1 MGKIGM
7 FRPGHVEIRVCGKE
21 TERFLNLCRARK
33 IVLYE
38 IIREENGSLRCVLLA
53 RDFRQLLPVHR
64 KTGVRIHILKK
75 MDCLFFLRKAEKER
89 RFFLAF
95 FSASY
100 YWQCSPGGS
109 GISILTA
116 I

>member
-38 IIREENGSLRCVLLA
+38 IIREEDGSLRCVLLA
-53 RDFRQLLPVHR
+53 RDFRQLFPVRR

-75 MDCLFFLRKAEKER
+75 NGLPFFLAKKKGVFSWPFFLRHITGNVLRADLE
-89 RFFLAF
+89 
-95 FSASY
+95 Y
-100 YWQCSPGGS
+100 PY
-109 GISILTA
+109 
-116 I
+116 

>member
-38 IIREENGSLRCVLLA
+38 IIREEDGSLRCVLLA
-53 RDFRQLLPVHR
+53 RDFRQLFEEQPALCLPHFSRLVE
-64 KTGVRIHILKK
+64 TAPASMSKK
-75 MDCLFFLRKAEKER
+75 
-89 RFFLAF
+89 
-95 FSASY
+95 
-100 YWQCSPGGS
+100 PTS
-109 GISILTA
+109 GPKSGFVCPSMGRM
-116 I
+116 